1 MAASRELRIV
11 RGDITQLDVDVVVNA
26 ANNRMRG
33 GGGVD
38 GAIHRAGGPAIM
50 ADCMERFPRGLAT
63 GDAGWTTAGRMPA
76 RWVVHTVGPVHGRGT
91 RDQLVSAYRRSVEV
105 AEELGATSIAFP
117 SISAGSYGWPH
128 DDAARCAVE
137 GVSAVPVGSVLDV
150 RFVAFGDEAYAALTA
165 AVSGGRGASRQASH
179 ET

>member
-1 MAASRELRIV
+1 MADSRPGGRELSIV
-11 RGDITQLDVDVVVNA
+11 RGDITTLEVDVVVNA

-76 RWVVHTVGPVHGRGT
+76 TWVVHTVGPVHGRGT
-91 RDQLVSAYRRSVEV
+91 RDQLVSAYRRSIEV

-117 SISAGSYGWPH
+117 SISAGSYGWPQ

-137 GVSAVPVGSVLDV
+137 GVTEAPVGTVVDV
-150 RFVAFGDEAYAALTA
+150 RFVAFGDRAYAALARALA
-165 AVSGGRGASRQASH
+165 AG
-179 ET
+179 